1 MQRYMTEYIYEL
13 LKFVRQTIDK
23 STTLQTPQTKTY
35 CIVEIDLY
43 IVYKLHIK
51 TLGYKTL

>member
-1 MQRYMTEYIYEL
+1 MTEYIYEL
-13 LKFVRQTIDK
+13 LQFVRQTIDK

-51 TLGYKTL
+51 TLG

>member
-1 MQRYMTEYIYEL
+1 MTEYIYEL

-51 TLGYKTL
+51 TLG